1 MATHVASCAAGYLVA
16 YLIAYLVALA
26 EIGRGSIARD
36 GLENVACIQS
46 IHSYR

>member
-36 GLENVACIQS
+36 RLESAAFIQS
-46 IHSYR
+46 IHGYR